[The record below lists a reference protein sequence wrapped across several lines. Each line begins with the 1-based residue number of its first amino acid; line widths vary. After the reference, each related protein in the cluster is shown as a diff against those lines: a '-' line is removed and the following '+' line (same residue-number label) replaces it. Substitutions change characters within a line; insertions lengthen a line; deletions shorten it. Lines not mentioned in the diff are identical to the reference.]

1 MQQNNFRGEINMKE
15 IIETIIL
22 NLVDNK
28 DAVEITEKQ
37 DEKSIVFEVKVAN
50 EDMGKVIGRQGRLA
64 KSIRTVAKAVAG
76 REHKKVSV
84 EFID

>member
-1 MQQNNFRGEINMKE
+1 MKE

-28 DAVEITEKQ
+28 DAVEVTEKQ
-37 DEKSIVFEVKVAN
+37 DEKSVVYEVKVAN

-64 KSIRTVAKAVAG
+64 KSIRTVVKAVAN
-76 REHKKVSV
+76 KISWC
-84 EFID
+84 

>member
-1 MQQNNFRGEINMKE
+1 MKE
-15 IIETIIL
+15 IIEIILL

-28 DAVEITEKQ
+28 DAVEVKEVEG
-37 DEKSIVFEVKVAN
+37 EKSIVFEVKVAN
-50 EDMGKVIGRQGRLA
+50 EDMGKVIGKQGRLA
-64 KSIRTVAKAVAG
+64 KSIRTVVKSIGA